1 MSAVNNIENE
11 ENKPRRGNPNFWK
24 GMPSLNPDGRPKV
37 LDKDKKSNKTRRSES
52 FLELVRKFRPHLSK
66 AVMTAVTIMG
76 DDKSSESGKLRAS
89 ALIIQTYRELVKDL
103 YDAKYDDEEAEAI
116 QETDNR
122 PVFSLKV
129 IGNDSVEESKE

>member
-11 ENKPRRGNPNFWK
+11 ENKPRRGNPHWHQ
-24 GMPSLNPDGRPKV
+24 GMKSANEAGRPKV
-37 LDKDKKSNKTRRSES
+37 LDKDKKSNKILRGEE
-52 FLELVRKFRPHLSK
+52 LLNLVRKLKPHLSR
-66 AVMTAVTIMG
+66 AVMTAAKIL
-76 DDKSSESGKLRAS
+76 DDENSSESGKLRAA
-89 ALIIQTYRELVKDL
+89 ALIIATYKDLVKDV
-103 YDAKYDDEEAEAI
+103 YDYRYDDDEGTAI

>member
-11 ENKPRRGNPNFWK
+11 ENKPRRGNPNWAA
-24 GMPSLNPDGRPKV
+24 GMKSANPEGRPKV
-37 LDKDKKSNKTRRSES
+37 IDKDKKSNKTRRSES

-66 AVMTAVTIMG
+66 AVMTAVNIMG

>member
-1 MSAVNNIENE
+1 MSAVE
-11 ENKPRRGNPNFWK
+11 EQEKPRRGNPTWYS
-24 GMPSLNPDGRPKV
+24 GMPSANPNGRSKV

-66 AVMTAVTIMG
+66 AVMTAVNIMG
-76 DDKSSESGKLRAS
+76 DDKASESGRLRAS
-89 ALIIQTYRELVKDL
+89 ALIIQTYRELVRDL

-129 IGNDSVEESKE
+129 IGSEQEST

>member
-24 GMPSLNPDGRPKV
+24 GMPSLNPEGRPKV

-66 AVMTAVTIMG
+66 AVMTAVNIMG

-116 QETDNR
+116 QENGV
-122 PVFSLKV
+122 VFSLKV
-129 IGNDSVEESKE
+129 VGEEEK